1 LRGLRAWL
9 ATNADATIGDE
20 HAVILPG
27 RLLVLLS
34 AFAVGCDA
42 GAVVD
47 IGDARPAPYHFGPPR
62 LLAELVAGYGNEN
75 PTLTADLREL
85 YFNSNHG
92 SETESD
98 VWVARRDGAADPFAA
113 PVVLAGLDTLAYE
126 GNPAI
131 SLDGLS
137 LYFGSDRE
145 GGAGE
150 LDIWRTSRATRTAPW
165 SVPENQAALN
175 SPAKDIPRPPGQD
188 GLVMPLSSQRDVPDG
203 YQLYT
208 ATRPSPVAAFGAPAM
223 IPELSDPTHNIAD
236 AFLTDDGLTLFYA
249 SSPIGAM
256 PDLFVSWRKST
267 SKPFTVPA
275 PLVDLN
281 TAGDERDP
289 WLSPDGTRLYF
300 VSDRSGTLQIYEA
313 PVTRDPL

>member
-1 LRGLRAWL
+1 M
-9 ATNADATIGDE
+9 
-20 HAVILPG
+20 ILPG
-27 RLLVLLS
+27 RLLVVLS

-47 IGDARPAPYHFGPPR
+47 IGAARPAPYRFGPPR
-62 LLAELVAGYGNEN
+62 LLAELDVGYGNEN

-92 SETESD
+92 SETEGD
-98 VWVARRDGAADPFAA
+98 VWVARRDSAADPFAA
-113 PVVLAGLDTLAYE
+113 PVLVAGLDTLAFE
-126 GNPAI
+126 ANAAI
-131 SLDGLS
+131 SLDGLT
-137 LYFGSDRE
+137 LYFASDRE

-150 LDIWRTSRATRTAPW
+150 LDIWRMNRASRTSPW
-165 SVPENQAALN
+165 SVAENLAALN
-175 SPAKDIPRPPGQD
+175 SPVKDIPRPPGQD

-223 IPELSDPTHNIAD
+223 IPELSDPTRNIAD
-236 AFLTDDGLTLFYA
+236 AFLSDDGLTLFYA

-256 PDLFVSWRKST
+256 PDLFVSWRRST
-267 SKPFTVPA
+267 SRPFAVTE

-300 VSDRSGTLQIYEA
+300 VSDRGGTLQIYESS
-313 PVTRDPL
+313 VTRAPL

>member
-1 LRGLRAWL
+1 M
-9 ATNADATIGDE
+9 T
-20 HAVILPG
+20 LPG
-27 RLLVLLS
+27 RLLVVLS
-34 AFAVGCDA
+34 AFAAGCDA

-47 IGDARPAPYHFGPPR
+47 IGAARPAPYRFGPPR
-62 LLAELVAGYGNEN
+62 LLAELDAGYGNEN

-98 VWVARRDGAADPFAA
+98 VWVARRDGAGDPFAA
-113 PVVLAGLDTLAYE
+113 PVLVAGLDTLAYE

-145 GGAGE
+145 GGAGDI
-150 LDIWRTSRATRTAPW
+150 DIWRTSRAARTAPW
-165 SVPENQAALN
+165 SVAENQGALN
-175 SPAKDIPRPPGQD
+175 SPAKDIPRPPGQH
-188 GLVMPLSSQRDVPDG
+188 GLVMPLSSQRHVPDG

-208 ATRPSPVAAFGAPAM
+208 ATRPSVVAPFGAPAM

-236 AFLTDDGLTLFYA
+236 AFLSDDGLTLFYA

-313 PVTRDPL
+313 AVTRGPPP